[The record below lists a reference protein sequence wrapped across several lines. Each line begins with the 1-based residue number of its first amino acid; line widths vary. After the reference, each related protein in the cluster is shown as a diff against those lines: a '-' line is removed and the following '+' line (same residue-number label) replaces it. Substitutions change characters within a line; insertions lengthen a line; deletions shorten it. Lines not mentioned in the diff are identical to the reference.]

1 MGKRQR
7 YVKSKCIYCDTSGVF
22 AYYTKCSVFNKEPE
36 LSKLLDLLSITE
48 LDDYYIKRD
57 GFKPFRDGMYIIEL
71 TEDQPDAWR
80 FFRDPKDSSKVID
93 SRITNIVIIVTE
105 NGFVILRTK
114 SWFKVHASGTINV
127 CSLSG
132 DKLHTVKVNK
142 NLVVNESF

>member
-7 YVKSKCIYCDTSGVF
+7 YVKSKCTYCDTSGVF

-36 LSKLLDLLSITE
+36 LSKLLNLLNITE

-57 GFKPFRDGMYIIEL
+57 GFKPFRNGRYIIEL
-71 TEDQPDAWR
+71 TKDQPDEWG
-80 FFRDPKDSSKVID
+80 FFRDID
-93 SRITNIVIIVTE
+93 SRVTNIVIIVTE

-114 SWFKVHASGTINV
+114 TCFRVKTSGIIDV

-132 DKLHTVKVNK
+132 NSLHTVKVNK